1 MPEQQNIENS
11 DLAREDQVY
20 LWSSEREEFVRSQ
33 YKFSWHDDYLKMGMR
48 FCQRTR
54 RSDLYRQR

>member
-20 LWSSEREEFVRSQ
+20 LWSSECIII
-33 YKFSWHDDYLKMGMR
+33 K
-48 FCQRTR
+48 
-54 RSDLYRQR
+54 